1 MALIKSKG
9 KKQKTNSTGE
19 KKTTLKKIAKSTPVK
34 SKVKKEKVVLKKEKP
49 IAKVLHYYDKI
60 KVAVLKLFSELKVG
74 DEIRI
79 VGGENTDFQQKV
91 DSMQIDHKP
100 LKKAK
105 KGQEVGLKIKKQ
117 VREGYKVFKV

>member
-1 MALIKSKG
+1 MVSIKAKS
-9 KKQKTNSTGE
+9 KKQKTNSPG
-19 KKTTLKKIAKSTPVK
+19 KKQTTLKQKTKSTPLK
-34 SKVKKEKVVLKKEKP
+34 GKVKKEKVILKKEKP
-49 IAKVLHYYDKI
+49 IARVLHYYDKI
-60 KVAVLKLFSELKVG
+60 KVAVVKLFTELKIG

-91 DSMQIDHKP
+91 DSMQIDYKP

-117 VREGYKVFKV
+117 AREGYQVFKV

>member
-1 MALIKSKG
+1 M
-9 KKQKTNSTGE
+9 
-19 KKTTLKKIAKSTPVK
+19 AKSTPVK

>member
-1 MALIKSKG
+1 MVLIKAI
-9 KKQKTNSTGE
+9 KKN
-19 KKTTLKKIAKSTPVK
+19 
-34 SKVKKEKVVLKKEKP
+34 KEKP

-60 KVAVLKLFSELKVG
+60 KVAVIKLSSELKVG

-91 DSMQIDHKP
+91 ESIQIDYKP

-105 KGQEVGLKIKKQ
+105 KGQEVGLKFKKQ
-117 VREGYKVFKV
+117 AREGYQVFKV